1 MKDEIITLI
10 SEVTEVPK
18 EKLNENTNLINDL
31 DLESLDIVDLVA
43 AFEQKYNIEILDKD
57 IKTLQTIDD
66 IVKYIENKNV

>member
-10 SEVTEVPK
+10 SEVVEVPK